1 LFVLGLSFLFGFEGC
16 VYDPWL
22 ACFLWLCLFRLL
34 LYDLL
39 QFLSNLSAYFTC
51 RLRILLLRVG
61 QLALL
66 RLLVLIELQGCLQ
79 LSLLVS
85 SSFSSFLLLG
95 LLSNRVLSGF
105 IRDRLDH
112 FSFSLVFI
120 VVLVVMVV
128 GQRVTRQQA
137 VFVTVFVLLNRFLHL
152 QGRRDWQ
159 QC

>member
-1 LFVLGLSFLFGFEGC
+1 MLTSH
-16 VYDPWL
+16 
-22 ACFLWLCLFRLL
+22 LCLRYLP
-34 LYDLL
+34 
-39 QFLSNLSAYFTC
+39 TT
-51 RLRILLLRVG
+51 
-61 QLALL
+61 
-66 RLLVLIELQGCLQ
+66 
-79 LSLLVS
+79 
-85 SSFSSFLLLG
+85 SFSSFLLLG
-95 LLSNRVLSGF
+95 LLSNRVLSKF
-105 IRDRLDH
+105 IKDRPNH